1 MRTPAS
7 DAAAT
12 PSGGAR
18 ATRLASWPQRAA
30 HVLIIAIGWGLYF
43 WFWHLVS
50 GKVTDSRQLMLLLL
64 GATIVVPV
72 MTLSWVLHNVG
83 IHRRRGARRTVPK
96 GDPNYNVDYNGRSI
110 LADWPA
116 LAREQA
122 IEISV
127 VGRLKCYRA
136 LPATDHKLLVKDAA
150 DAEIDTEFD
159 TYAL

>member
-1 MRTPAS
+1 M
-7 DAAAT
+7 
-12 PSGGAR
+12 
-18 ATRLASWPQRAA
+18 L
-30 HVLIIAIGWGLYF
+30 VIAIGWGLYF
-43 WFWHLVS
+43 WFWHLVAS
-50 GKVTDSRQLMLLLL
+50 KVTDSRQLMLLLL

-110 LADWPA
+110 LADWQA
-116 LAREQA
+116 LAREGE

-136 LPATDHKLLVKDAA
+136 APAGDPETPVPDAA
-150 DAEIDTEFD
+150 NAEIDTEFD